1 MNCEYPDCRPRSLDI
16 NVSYLTIRENSLESR
31 LKVLLPYS
39 AMLALLGWLVLLLA
53 SITLNVWPALDSET
67 GLFVLLTLFFISGGF
82 SGPFVGHT
90 SLDRLAQ
97 IGAIL
102 VLGAVPA
109 AWISAIAA
117 LIWPFVDYRNN
128 RGNLK
133 FRLMRGLHSS
143 GMFTLITLAGGLV
156 YELLG
161 GAVPLQG
168 LSTENVLMILLMAI
182 VMQILN
188 EGLMA
193 VYAQF
198 NEGNWRK
205 SFSTFASLLE
215 LATVPLG
222 VFSAIVYNTAA
233 QAVIVLYGL
242 LLLMLMLVIR
252 RFAENHWELAERVEA
267 LTGINQVGR
276 AISSSLIL
284 DDLAELVF
292 QQCRKLLN
300 FSAFFLVLYDHDSD
314 ELDFRLHHNDRGR
327 QPRKRKRRGEGAIGW
342 IIQHNRPFL
351 IRDWDRSDHEAKHH
365 AVIVGRTPRSLIG
378 VPVSYDGRVLG
389 AISVQSF
396 ESNSFDESD
405 LNLLVTLA
413 DQVAVAIANAR
424 LFTELD
430 SYRSEL
436 EERVELRTR
445 EIEAQKEELVA
456 LSDSLRKTNE
466 QKEQLLQELRI
477 KTTELDRQTK
487 EDSLTGLYNRRFMDQ
502 RLEEEFLR
510 ARRFDHPMSI
520 AVLDVD
526 SFKQINDGF
535 SHMLADDVLREFAA
549 ILRRQCRSIDIISR
563 YGGDEF
569 LLCLPET
576 DVQSAQVVC
585 EKIRQAIVEHDWRS
599 LDPNLVVTTSIG
611 VAAFD
616 GSDINSALLAA
627 DAKLYEA
634 KRSGRNRVC
643 V

>member
-1 MNCEYPDCRPRSLDI
+1 M
-16 NVSYLTIRENSLESR
+16 ESR
-31 LKVLLPYS
+31 LKILLPYS
-39 AMLALLGWLVLLLA
+39 IILAVIGWSALLLVSATLDAWPVPGWQA
-53 SITLNVWPALDSET
+53 
-67 GLFVLLTLFFISGGF
+67 GLFVVLTLFFISGGF

-97 IGAIL
+97 VGAVL
-102 VLGAVPA
+102 VLGAVSA
-109 AWISAIAA
+109 AWVSAIAA

-128 RGNLK
+128 RGNLQ

-143 GMFTLITLAGGLV
+143 GMFTLIVLGGGLA
-156 YELLG
+156 YELSG
-161 GAVPLQG
+161 GAIPLQELVAG
-168 LSTENVLMILLMAI
+168 DVMRIIVMAI
-182 VMQILN
+182 VMQLIN

-193 VYAQF
+193 IYAQF

-205 SFSTFASLLE
+205 SFSKFASLLE
-215 LATVPLG
+215 IATVPLG
-222 VFSAIVYNTAA
+222 VFSAIVFNTAA

-292 QQCRKLLN
+292 QQCRKLLK
-300 FSAFFLVLYDHDSD
+300 FSAFFLVLYDHDTD
-314 ELDFRLHHNDRGR
+314 ELDFRLHHNDLGR

-342 IIQHNRPFL
+342 IIQNNRPFL
-351 IRDWDRSDHEAKHH
+351 IRDWDRSQHEAKRQ

-396 ESNSFDESD
+396 QSNAFDESD

-430 SYRSEL
+430 AYRSEL

-466 QKEQLLQELRI
+466 QKELLLHELRI

-502 RLEEEFLR
+502 RLEEEFKR
-510 ARRFDHPMSI
+510 AHRFGHPMSI

-535 SHMLADDVLREFAA
+535 SHMLADEVLREFAG
-549 ILRRQCRSIDIISR
+549 ILQRQCRSIDIISR

-569 LLCLPET
+569 LICLPET
-576 DVQSAQVVC
+576 DVESAQVVC
-585 EKIRQAIVEHDWRS
+585 EKIRQAVSEFDWRR

-616 GSDINSALLAA
+616 GSDINAALLAA

-634 KRSGRNRVC
+634 KRAGRNRVC
-643 V
+643 A